1 MYITPSELED
11 FIGKYPEEGDEKPLS
26 YCKSA
31 IEVIHDF
38 LGYDPEQQE
47 YTTVIRGDGG
57 VYASLY
63 AFPITE
69 IVSFKIDGIDQPIT
83 RIEVSNKN
91 LIRFEDDAR
100 FLAGHKYE
108 ITYKAGYKSIETVV
122 NVYSADGITFFKDAN
137 FTEEAAIP
145 EGVTPEATE
154 NENEYSYSTFISTVP
169 EVIKTTAKQIG
180 SLFWESAGG
189 NLAVNS
195 TSFADTGTRVFNNF
209 TADRFLNQIVSYKRN
224 I

>member
-11 FIGKYPEEGDEKPLS
+11 FIGKYPEDGDKKPES

-31 IEVIHDF
+31 IEVVQEY
-38 LGYDPEQQE
+38 LGYDPEEKQ
-47 YTTVIRGDGG
+47 YTTKIRGDGG
-57 VYASLY
+57 VFAILD

-69 IVSFKIDGIDQPIT
+69 IISFKIDGNDEPIT
-83 RIEVSNKN
+83 RIEIGNKN
-91 LIRFEDDAR
+91 LIRFEDDAL

-108 ITYKAGYKSIETVV
+108 ITYKAGYKAIETVIT
-122 NVYSADGITFFKDAN
+122 VYSEDGETFFIDSELS
-137 FTEEAAIP
+137 EEAAIP
-145 EGVTPEATE
+145 EGITPEETE
-154 NENEYSYSTFISTVP
+154 TPNEYKYSTFVSTVP

-180 SLFWESAGG
+180 TLFWESAGG

-209 TADRFLNQIVSYKRN
+209 KSDRFLDQIVAYKRN
-224 I
+224 M